1 MGHITRPQNIIIIII
16 ILVVPALVRESV
28 YFRELHRL
36 TICGYSY
43 KLYI

>member
-1 MGHITRPQNIIIIII
+1 MVKLRLGHITRPQNIIIII

-36 TICGYSY
+36 TICGY
-43 KLYI
+43 